1 MKRLCGK
8 TAAIT
13 SGGIGLGIAKRFAEE
28 GADLILLGE
37 ICSVQNI
44 GAAAAFFGIGCGEIG
59 RRAVFAIDGGL
70 TTNKF

>member
-13 SGGIGLGIAKRFAEE
+13 SGGIGLGTAKRFAEE
-28 GADLILLGE
+28 GADFNPTRRNSQRAKYRRSGH
-37 ICSVQNI
+37 V
-44 GAAAAFFGIGCGEIG
+44 FGIGCSEIG
-59 RRAVFAIDGGL
+59 QRAVFAIDGGL

>member
-13 SGGIGLGIAKRFAEE
+13 SGGIGLGTAKRFA
-28 GADLILLGE
+28 ADLILLGE
-37 ICSVQNI
+37 ISGVQNI

>member
-13 SGGIGLGIAKRFAEE
+13 SGGIGLGTAKRFAEK

-37 ICSVQNI
+37 ISSVQNI
-44 GAAAAFFGIGCGEIG
+44 GAAAAFL
-59 RRAVFAIDGGL
+59 ASDAA
-70 TTNKF
+70 K

>member
-13 SGGIGLGIAKRFAEE
+13 SGGVGLGAAKRFAEE

-37 ICSVQNI
+37 ICSVQNT
-44 GAAAAFFGIGCGEIG
+44 GAAAAFLASDAAKQGGALCICD
-59 RRAVFAIDGGL
+59 RRRTYDE
-70 TTNKF
+70 

>member
-44 GAAAAFFGIGCGEIG
+44 GAAIGCGEIG

>member
-13 SGGIGLGIAKRFAEE
+13 SE
-28 GADLILLGE
+28 GAACKAFRRRGRGFNPLLGE

-70 TTNKF
+70 TTN

>member
-37 ICSVQNI
+37 IRSVQNI
-44 GAAAAFFGIGCGEIG
+44 GAAAMFLASD
-59 RRAVFAIDGGL
+59 AA
-70 TTNKF
+70 K

>member
-13 SGGIGLGIAKRFAEE
+13 SGDIGLGTAKRFAEE

-37 ICSVQNI
+37 ICSAQNT
-44 GAAAAFFGIGCGEIG
+44 GAAAMFLASN
-59 RRAVFAIDGGL
+59 AA
-70 TTNKF
+70 K

>member
-13 SGGIGLGIAKRFAEE
+13 SGGIGLGTAKRFAEE
-28 GADLILLGE
+28 GADFLPGE

-44 GAAAAFFGIGCGEIG
+44 GAAAAFL
-59 RRAVFAIDGGL
+59 ASDAA
-70 TTNKF
+70 K